1 MEEPVPRM
9 MITQHAAER
18 YRKRI
23 DPSASIP
30 EAFAALETAAERARP
45 ERQKT
50 RQGHALYCC
59 DDPPVK
65 LVVKRGRMRGEG
77 LVCVTVI
84 PRDEVE
90 QHEAGL
96 AASLLKLCE
105 PGGSK

>member
-1 MEEPVPRM
+1 MPRM

-30 EAFAALETAAERARP
+30 EAFAVLELAADRARP

-50 RQGHALYCC
+50 KQGEAIYCC
-59 DDPPVK
+59 DDPPIR
-65 LVVKRGRMRGEG
+65 LVVKRGRGRGEG

-84 PRDEVE
+84 PREEDEPQE
-90 QHEAGL
+90 SAL
-96 AASLLKLCE
+96 AESLLKLCE
-105 PGGSK
+105 TRRET